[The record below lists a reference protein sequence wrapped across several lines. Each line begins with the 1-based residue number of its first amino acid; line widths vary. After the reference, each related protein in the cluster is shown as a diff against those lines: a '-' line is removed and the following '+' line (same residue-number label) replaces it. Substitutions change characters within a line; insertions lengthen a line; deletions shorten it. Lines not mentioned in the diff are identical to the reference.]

1 MVSQR
6 EKKLSQIVKKWGR
19 KGRGEYE
26 IYCQLPRC
34 TLHAEKIYKIYWL
47 YQVYLAKGS
56 RSGESLYRYFTD
68 PNPLYCTFSWV
79 FYAKWPLF
87 WLFILFSFY
96 LWVKKNHFWDRKIS
110 PLSPNLLRRSAS
122 QAASLEHEKCAQLV
136 AH

>member
-56 RSGESLYRYFTD
+56 HSGKSLYRYFTD

-87 WLFILFSFY
+87 WLFILFSSH
-96 LWVKKNHFWDRKIS
+96 LWVKKIIFEIEKSLHSHWTCWGGLYLKRPS
-110 PLSPNLLRRSAS
+110 LSMKNVLSW
-122 QAASLEHEKCAQLV
+122 
-136 AH
+136 